1 MSLQGPN
8 VTANSLLFALRLTE
22 IGRWGL
28 VSMSRTQ
35 SVGEHSYRVAMI
47 ATAMYDFME
56 DGVPHNRTERIEIGK
71 FAQLHD
77 ITEVLTGDLDAIFK
91 LTAKVLF
98 GDVLDQITWR
108 MGDEREDTK
117 QLAAELKSI
126 QRAAKGSI
134 VEAVVK
140 LADQIEAII
149 YLMDY
154 GTNQAHKQ
162 LVRDNILERMWTM
175 LEIFRKTPDLT
186 KYNWARVEQFINM
199 VLQTPGLQEKAL
211 RDSAAQNESRST
223 GAPQHQ

>member
-47 ATAMYDFME
+47 ATALYDFME
-56 DGVPHNRTERIEIGK
+56 NGVPHNRTERVEIGK
-71 FAQLHD
+71 FVMLHD
-77 ITEVLTGDLDAIFK
+77 IKEVLSGDLDAIFK
-91 LTAKVLF
+91 LTAKSLF

-117 QLAAELKSI
+117 QLMADLESI
-126 QRAAKGSI
+126 ERAAKGSI
-134 VEAVVK
+134 VEAVCK
-140 LADQIEAII
+140 LADQMEAII

-162 LVRDNILERMWTM
+162 LVRDNILMRLWSM
-175 LEIFRKTPDLT
+175 LELYKRTGDLS
-186 KYNWARVEQFINM
+186 KYNWERAEQFVNM
-199 VLQTPGLQEKAL
+199 VLNMPGLQTKAL
-211 RDSAAQNESRST
+211 RDNPAA
-223 GAPQHQ
+223 GPIGPG